1 MSYLTNKSVP
11 AVAGRVK
18 REAINMRFNALSF
31 IGTKRF
37 HPLYLRASNFSPQIG
52 SSRSSINKFILDYFA
67 TILREYIR
75 QICDTAYFKFRR
87 ITRGDKR
94 RTDDSIRTSTNFV
107 EHRFV
112 PDFGIVNPTIH
123 VERGTEFARD
133 SIRLSRLRLVKF
145 ARISSDSRNFKEIN
159 WNSFRIRWKNF
170 GKNSLYFYA

>member
-123 VERGTEFARD
+123 VGRGTEFARD
-133 SIRLSRLRLVKF
+133 SIRLSRLRNLLEYPPIREISRKLTGIRLESVGRTLVKILF
-145 ARISSDSRNFKEIN
+145 ISTHK
-159 WNSFRIRWKNF
+159 
-170 GKNSLYFYA
+170 